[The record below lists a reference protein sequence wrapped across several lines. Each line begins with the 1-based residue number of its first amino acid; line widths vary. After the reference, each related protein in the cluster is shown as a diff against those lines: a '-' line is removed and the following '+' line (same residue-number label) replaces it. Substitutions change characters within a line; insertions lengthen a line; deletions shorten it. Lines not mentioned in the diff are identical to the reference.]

1 MGFGTMLYRELAV
14 YSTDWYCIITVVI
27 KLARPV
33 YLFTHT
39 KKNSII
45 NMIKPGSHFRND
57 VESTSLAL
65 IQRIVSSGVARAIKH
80 INPYNAEIY
89 LYKPWRSKCYFQF
102 KIIRNVLALPALILS
117 VRGTSFTSADVRF

>member
-1 MGFGTMLYRELAV
+1 
-14 YSTDWYCIITVVI
+14 
-27 KLARPV
+27 
-33 YLFTHT
+33 
-39 KKNSII
+39 
-45 NMIKPGSHFRND
+45 MIKPGSHFRND

-102 KIIRNVLALPALILS
+102 KIIRNGLVSSFRFNSLSAGERLLRQILTYKDGICAER
-117 VRGTSFTSADVRF
+117 VQN